1 MTPVTVLRADLDD
14 PEHAAAIVDLLDG
27 YARDPMG
34 GEQPLPD
41 EVKATLVAGLRE
53 TPAARIWL
61 ARDAD
66 AYVGIVV
73 AFANYSTFAAKPR
86 WNVHDVAVSA
96 AARGKGVGRALL
108 ERVIADATDAGASAV
123 SLEVR
128 QDNAPARHLYASLGF
143 GDDFAPMDFWVR
155 KLG

>member
-14 PEHAAAIVDLLDG
+14 PAHAAAIVDILDA

-41 EVKATLVAGLRE
+41 EVRAGLVPGLRQ
-53 TPAARIWL
+53 TPAARVWL
-61 ARDAD
+61 AQDGDAF
-66 AYVGIVV
+66 VGIVV

-86 WNVHDVAVSA
+86 WNVHDVAVTA
-96 AARGKGVGRALL
+96 AARGKGVGRAML
-108 ERVIADATDAGASAV
+108 EQVIADAAAAGASAV

-128 QDNAPARHLYASLGF
+128 EDNAPARHLYASLGF

>member
-14 PEHAAAIVDLLDG
+14 PEHASAIVDLLDG

-53 TPAARIWL
+53 TPARVWL

-108 ERVIADATDAGASAV
+108 ERVIADAADAGASAV